1 MKSKFEDFLNFDL
14 KKAFDDSKNE
24 LEEHCY
30 TEDHIRNPIPEHVFI
45 MFDFVE
51 HFGTVI
57 EIRPESSEYDIQF
70 DFRNKDDQRVGVTFS
85 CSCLHSYISTDNN
98 EEFYCSD
105 PNIEYGYQAENHHN
119 VPASTL
125 NYIGL
130 TQEDVNVLYKIK
142 ENIRNFVAQRNT
154 EINEVME
161 YLNNNEFELKKDY
174 ENNLLVETNENEKTT
189 TVYLNELVVYKDN
202 KLSAFD
208 FLSEKKCKFPE
219 FNSVEELVYLLKITL
234 NKYNYFP
241 EIEESKI

>member
-1 MKSKFEDFLNFDL
+1 MKSKFEDFLSFDL

-30 TEDHIRNPIPEHVFI
+30 EEDHMRTPIPEHLFI

-51 HFGTVI
+51 NFGAVV

-70 DFRNKDDQRVGVTFS
+70 DFRNKDNQKVGVTFS
-85 CSCLHSYISTDNN
+85 CGCLHSYLVVNNN
-98 EEFYCSD
+98 EAFYCSD
-105 PNIEYGYQAENHHN
+105 PNIQYGYQAENHHN

-130 TQEDVNVLYKIK
+130 NQEDINVLYKIK
-142 ENIRNFVAQRNT
+142 EKIRNFVDQRNT

-161 YLNNNEFELKKDY
+161 YLNNNEFELKKY
-174 ENNLLVETNENEKTT
+174 YGNNILVETNENEKTT
-189 TVYLNELVVYKDN
+189 SVYLNEQVVYKDN
-202 KLSAFD
+202 TLSTFD
-208 FLSEKKCKFPE
+208 FVSEEKCKFPE
-219 FNSVEELVYLLKITL
+219 FNSVEELVYLLKTTL